1 MLHKGVYLLFTCR
14 THDELTK
21 YSINKCGNIS
31 FDSELY
37 IKKMDD
43 DNIDLLRKYVL
54 KYIPLKL
61 NGINNELSKS
71 KKDSIISTLIDKA
84 DYRLLHLKIIKE
96 LIQSNKNIDLCDL
109 PSTDQ
114 LFNYYLEQLHQ
125 NYGEKFY
132 NQIVQ
137 ILCIISTAFENL
149 TTNEI
154 SYLLGEHV
162 ISFKL
167 IAYLLDLRGLLQIE
181 RSERGNVFSIA
192 HGKIKYFINK
202 RFLNNIKK
210 LMRGWLYNLLVQT
223 KIEYIND
230 GDIYLHSYI
239 IDYIKCYN
247 MNLLIKIKDVDIIRM
262 IAYTN
267 NVKELDQY
275 NKNRKIGI
283 LSFGL
288 EIALI
293 QNRLENYL
301 LFISSVETKLF
312 DKLIE
317 RRMMIDDK
325 YLNEIK
331 MNYKKYYCE
340 EMHLFYR
347 ALYTTLYLRNQYN
360 ISRKIAE
367 YIYKSNN
374 NGYELLNLINI
385 YKGHN

>member
-1 MLHKGVYLLFTCR
+1 M
-14 THDELTK
+14 
-21 YSINKCGNIS
+21 
-31 FDSELY
+31 
-37 IKKMDD
+37 
-43 DNIDLLRKYVL
+43 
-54 KYIPLKL
+54 
-61 NGINNELSKS
+61 
-71 KKDSIISTLIDKA
+71 
-84 DYRLLHLKIIKE
+84 
-96 LIQSNKNIDLCDL
+96 CDL

-181 RSERGNVFSIA
+181 RSERGYVFSIA

-239 IDYIKCYN
+239 I
-247 MNLLIKIKDVDIIRM
+247 
-262 IAYTN
+262 
-267 NVKELDQY
+267 
-275 NKNRKIGI
+275 
-283 LSFGL
+283 
-288 EIALI
+288 
-293 QNRLENYL
+293 
-301 LFISSVETKLF
+301 
-312 DKLIE
+312 
-317 RRMMIDDK
+317 
-325 YLNEIK
+325 
-331 MNYKKYYCE
+331 
-340 EMHLFYR
+340 
-347 ALYTTLYLRNQYN
+347 
-360 ISRKIAE
+360 
-367 YIYKSNN
+367 
-374 NGYELLNLINI
+374 
-385 YKGHN
+385 